1 MTHAALQGGSA
12 SMEPKSRGNR
22 GSGQAPQQQQGGQR
36 FQAAGGN
43 PQTAVQR
50 AGRPRAVMQRRPRG
64 GRAGESLLT
73 PFFASDVPG

>member
-1 MTHAALQGGSA
+1 
-12 SMEPKSRGNR
+12 MEGTSRGAS
-22 GSGQAPQQQQGGQR
+22 GSGAGQAPQQGGQR

-50 AGRPRAVMQRRPRG
+50 STGRPRVTMQRRPR

>member
-1 MTHAALQGGSA
+1 
-12 SMEPKSRGNR
+12 MEPKPRGNQASAS
-22 GSGQAPQQQQGGQR
+22 GTGQAQQQQGGQR

-50 AGRPRAVMQRRPRG
+50 AGRPRGAMMQRRPRG